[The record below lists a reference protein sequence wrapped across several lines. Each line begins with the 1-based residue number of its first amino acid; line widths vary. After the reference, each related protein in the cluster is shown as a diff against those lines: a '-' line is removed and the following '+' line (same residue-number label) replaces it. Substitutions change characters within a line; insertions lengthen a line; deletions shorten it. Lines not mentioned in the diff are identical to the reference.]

1 MKISSRTACF
11 GSMGITALALT
22 LAACG
27 GGGSS
32 GNDSPGA
39 GNPPPAAANTAPKIG
54 DLAASESIA
63 QDASS
68 PPLAF
73 SVSDAE
79 ASASTVAVTVES
91 SDAALISPEAVMLSG
106 NDSSR
111 ALTVTPT
118 EDMAGT
124 STITVTATDAEGLS
138 TQQSIAVTV
147 TSQQRSFPE
156 MVGTAYA
163 KDDEAEGEPVVGYSW
178 VDESQDDETAY
189 DYLFTE

>member
-1 MKISSRTACF
+1 MKYSSRTARL
-11 GSMGITALALT
+11 GAAGITALSLT

-27 GGGSS
+27 GGSS
-32 GNDSPGA
+32 GNDSSVAGA
-39 GNPPPAAANTAPKIG
+39 PPPAAANTAPKIA

-63 QDASS
+63 QDSS
-68 PPLAF
+68 SAPLVF
-73 SVSDAE
+73 SVNDAE
-79 ASASTVAVTVES
+79 ASASSVNVTVES
-91 SDAALISPEAVMLSG
+91 SDAALIAPEAVVLSG

-111 ALTVTPT
+111 ALMVTPT

-124 STITVTATDAEGLS
+124 STLTVTATDAQGLS
-138 TQQSIAVTV
+138 TQRSIAVTV

-163 KDDEAEGEPVVGYSW
+163 RDDEAEGEPVVGYSW

-189 DYLFTE
+189 DHLFTE